1 MRNIKAILSYDGTG
15 YLGWQK
21 TRMGPSI
28 EEQLQT
34 ALETITRQPI
44 VLQAAS
50 RTDAGV
56 HAEGQVINFFLEND
70 EIDLSKLLI
79 SLNQLLP
86 HDIAIVELEEAS
98 SDFHPTLD
106 AKGKEYHYTVSYGQ
120 VQFPR
125 HRFYSWHT
133 PYCLDL
139 KSMKEA
145 ARFFIGEQDFSSFCN
160 VKKNDRETNFVR
172 TIHGVDIVEL
182 PEKQLRIIIR
192 GNRFLYKMARNIA
205 GTLVAVGRGKILP
218 PSAISGI
225 FAQKD
230 RTLAGPSAPA
240 HGLSLFRVFY

>member
-1 MRNIKAILSYDGTG
+1 MRNIKAILSYDGRG

-21 TRMGPSI
+21 TRTGPSI

-34 ALETITRQPI
+34 TLEAIARQPI

-56 HAEGQVINFFLEND
+56 HAEGQVVNFILKND
-70 EIDLSKLLI
+70 KIDLSELFI

-86 HDIAIVELEEAS
+86 SDIAVGKLEEAA

-106 AKGKEYHYTVSYGQ
+106 ARGKEYHYTVSYGP

-125 HRFYSWHT
+125 HRFYAWHT
-133 PYCLDL
+133 PYHLNI

-145 ARFFIGEQDFSSFCN
+145 ASFFIGEHDFSSFCN
-160 VKKNDRETNFVR
+160 VKKHDSKTNFIR
-172 TIHGVDIVEL
+172 KITDIEIVKL
-182 PEKQLRIIIR
+182 PEKQLRVIIC
-192 GNRFLYKMARNIA
+192 GNRFLYRMARNIA
-205 GTLVAVGRGKILP
+205 GTLVAAGRGKIA
-218 PSAISGI
+218 PSKIAGI

-230 RTLAGPSAPA
+230 RTLAGPAAPA